1 MKSHILAAVAALAV
15 STLPAAAADSFNLGG
30 AAKGTPS
37 TVAYSFAGAPAVAVF
52 VRGPGDLMYA
62 QVGTDDGA
70 SWTPWAPIGTLAL
83 KGDPS
88 CVARSASLIDCAAI
102 GPNNAIYWTNYNAKT
117 NAWTGWANLGG
128 AASSNPSVV
137 RTSEGGKSQLRIFVR
152 GPLNH
157 LFMNTL
163 GGGKWSDWQDRE
175 GTVGKALSCAAV
187 FNLGAHCYDT
197 TASGV
202 LQLTDITHQTGT
214 DVVVENLGGAVS
226 GRVSAV
232 SAGDIFRVFV
242 LGPSQKLWVKSWSG
256 DWSDWQQTDVDLGS
270 APGCAMT
277 ADGGQAWC
285 ASVGGDGTVTM
296 NLIDEAEL

>member
-52 VRGPGDLMYA
+52 VRG
-62 QVGTDDGA
+62 
-70 SWTPWAPIGTLAL
+70 
-83 KGDPS
+83 
-88 CVARSASLIDCAAI
+88 
-102 GPNNAIYWTNYNAKT
+102 NAKT
-117 NAWTGWANLGG
+117 NAWTGWSSLGG
-128 AASSNPSVV
+128 AASGNPSVV

-163 GGGKWSDWQDRE
+163 GGCKWSDWQDRE

-197 TASGV
+197 TANGV

-226 GRVSAV
+226 GKVSAV
-232 SAGDIFRVFV
+232 SAGDIFRVFL
-242 LGPSQKLWVKSWSG
+242 LGPGQKLWVKSWSG

-270 APGCAMT
+270 APGCAV
-277 ADGGQAWC
+277 AANG
-285 ASVGGDGTVTM
+285 S
-296 NLIDEAEL
+296 EA